1 MKTADR
7 IKLGAVALIV
17 AAGVLGAAAP
27 ASAKTII
34 DEWASVKAPP
44 APTLK
49 SVTVDPKTT
58 ALLVLDLVKQTCN
71 QKVRPRCLASL
82 PKVKAFLA
90 QARTHKMTVIYSLIP
105 GATTADIHASIA
117 PLGSEPV
124 VTSHANKFIGTK
136 LEQIL
141 KKKHIKTVIPVGTTA
156 QGAILF
162 TASQA
167 AFLGFKVVLPVDGSS
182 ADLLYAEQATAWILA
197 TAPTVAQNVTLTRFD
212 LIGW

>member
-1 MKTADR
+1 MKTADW
-7 IKLGAVALIV
+7 IKLGAAALIV

-58 ALLVLDLVKQTCN
+58 ALLVLDLVKKTCN
-71 QKVRPRCLASL
+71 EKVRPRCFASL
-82 PKVKAFLA
+82 PKIKAFLA
-90 QARTHKMTVIYSLIP
+90 QARAHKMLVIYSLY
-105 GATTADIHASIA
+105 GGTTADIDPSVA

-124 VTSHANKFIGTK
+124 VTSHANKFIHTDLEKTLRTK
-136 LEQIL
+136 N
-141 KKKHIKTVIPVGTTA
+141 IKTIIPVGTVA
-156 QGAILF
+156 DGAVLF

-167 AFLGFKVVLPVDGSS
+167 ALLGFKVIVPVDGSS
-182 ADLLYAEQATAWILA
+182 AISTYAEQATAWILA
-197 TAPTVAQNVTLTRFD
+197 TAPTVGQNVTLTRFD